1 MLLDQEKDGFFR
13 KAGKHAN
20 YHKNLFLG
28 LAYFHAVLGG
38 RRRYGT
44 LGWNLPYQFD
54 FSDFEVSNA
63 QLRDAM
69 KRGTALDLIATL
81 DVLKYYYA
89 HINYAGRIHRAEDQ
103 VTLNAIL
110 EDLINE
116 DMAFMQERSADLTS
130 SHHGFPPL
138 GLAGAPAGSSD
149 AVDYFAY
156 FQQAIPARDNYRL
169 YGFNWTIES
178 RLLKQEIF
186 GILEE
191 LHSLNKSWRSESA
204 AGQGDTLATSI
215 EMNSLQASLRS
226 GAAESGSLLRSML
239 GEEES
244 LLNLFSSMQK
254 LLCSSSLDPRVT
266 DGGERYDHQTNQEAL
281 PKRDLHDQK
290 VAEVARKLMASID
303 A

>member
-20 YHKNLFLG
+20 FHKNVFLG
-28 LAYFHAVLGG
+28 LAYFHANLGG

-63 QLRDAM
+63 QLRDVM
-69 KRGTALDLIATL
+69 KRGTGDLMATL
-81 DVLKYYYA
+81 DMLKYFYA

-116 DMAFMQERSADLTS
+116 EVAFAPELGADLAS
-130 SHHGFPPL
+130 SHHGFPQ
-138 GLAGAPAGSSD
+138 GGEG
-149 AVDYFAY
+149 VDYFA
-156 FQQAIPARDNYRL
+156 FFDRAIPTRDSYLL

-178 RLLKQEIF
+178 HLLKNEIF
-186 GILEE
+186 GL
-191 LHSLNKSWRSESA
+191 LGRMHSLNRSWRSESR
-204 AGQGDTLATSI
+204 DDSRSLDLRTSI

-226 GAAESGSLLRSML
+226 GTSASGAILLKML
-239 GEEES
+239 SEEES
-244 LLNLFSSMQK
+244 LLNLFSALQK
-254 LLCSSSLDPRVT
+254 LLGASSLDKSVT
-266 DGGERYDHQTNQEAL
+266 HGGQRYDHQT
-281 PKRDLHDQK
+281 D
-290 VAEVARKLMASID
+290 
-303 A
+303 